1 MSHFPTPFPSVRE
14 LACISVYP
22 SSFTLIKGLCSL
34 LLCPCSELPLS
45 PQSSHHLG
53 ATLLGIKDEAR
64 GDFLV
69 AWHSFECLRIEKM
82 SLDGTDSEARFAM
95 YLINLFGHTEC
106 PVRPRQQRPEAP
118 VFDRLAQ
125 SLRRSQISVSISP
138 LSYVALDNGKP
149 KLSV

>member
-1 MSHFPTPFPSVRE
+1 M
-14 LACISVYP
+14 
-22 SSFTLIKGLCSL
+22 
-34 LLCPCSELPLS
+34 
-45 PQSSHHLG
+45 
-53 ATLLGIKDEAR
+53 
-64 GDFLV
+64 
-69 AWHSFECLRIEKM
+69 AWHSFECLGIEKM
-82 SLDGTDSEARFAM
+82 SLDGTDSEAGFAM

-138 LSYVALDNGKP
+138 LSYAALDNGKP